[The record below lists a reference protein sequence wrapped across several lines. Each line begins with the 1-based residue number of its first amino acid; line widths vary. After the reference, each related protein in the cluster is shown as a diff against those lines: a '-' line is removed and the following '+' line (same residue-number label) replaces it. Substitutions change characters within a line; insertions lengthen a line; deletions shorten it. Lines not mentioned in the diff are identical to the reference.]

1 MIYNDVNIHTVQ
13 PYIDDI
19 IKFNKASKGQFW
31 VCAGYVARL
40 SSAGAV
46 PRDAKGR

>member
-1 MIYNDVNIHTVQ
+1 MIC
-13 PYIDDI
+13 I
-19 IKFNKASKGQFW
+19 IKFNKASKRQFW

-46 PRDAKGR
+46 PRDEKGDEQIKPHKLNPGN